1 MWRRKMMLI
10 QKVQMKSNQV
20 LLFTDCGNFFVS
32 KRFAEE
38 NHAVPGTFLI
48 VSEDGYMGIELC

>member
-1 MWRRKMMLI
+1 MLI
-10 QKVQMKSNQV
+10 QRVQMKNDQV
-20 LLFTDCGNFFVS
+20 LLCTDCGNFFVS